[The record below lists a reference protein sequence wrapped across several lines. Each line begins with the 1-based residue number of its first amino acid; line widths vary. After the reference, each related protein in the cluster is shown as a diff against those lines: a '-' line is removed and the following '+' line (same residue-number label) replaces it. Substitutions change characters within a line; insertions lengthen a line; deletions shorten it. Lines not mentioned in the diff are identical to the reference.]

1 MSEITTVAGYIDLSP
16 QMAAEAAES
25 KAKLAAEIDGD
36 MRAIADHD
44 RLRRAVKLRREIRQ
58 ALAELELVSEVD
70 AVEPRKGSRD
80 TSEDIGGRWPSGMSK
95 DHPDVRELE
104 DYRAWPLKPVA
115 HYRRRVAR
123 ARSISALEAILKDV
137 RSALERSRRQP
148 APTDAGHPM
157 PGDSNWKRWV
167 AESSLSATEIARKC
181 SVSKRYVNKVRE
193 QYRDRMAA

>member
-1 MSEITTVAGYIDLSP
+1 MIEITTVAGYVDLSP
-16 QMAAEAAES
+16 QMAAEAEMDS
-25 KAKLAAEIDGD
+25 D

-44 RLRRAVKLRREIRQ
+44 RLRRIIKLRGEIRQ
-58 ALAELELVSEVD
+58 AVAELELVSEVG
-70 AVEPRKGSRD
+70 AVEPGKGSRD
-80 TSEDIGGRWPSGMSK
+80 TSEDIGGRRPSGVSN
-95 DHPDVRELE
+95 DRPAVRELE

-115 HYRRRVAR
+115 HYRRRLEK

-137 RSALERSRRQP
+137 RAALERSRRQP
-148 APTDAGHPM
+148 APQDAGHPM

-181 SVSKRYVNKVRE
+181 FVSKRYVNKVRE